1 MEEKKN
7 IGQLIK
13 ELVYKRGS
21 NITRFA
27 NEMCMTR
34 GNLYD
39 VFERNDINIEL
50 LRRFSDK
57 LGVNFFEMLA
67 KDYSLADVVEDTEK
81 VRENKIKSQFLEIV
95 PNVFRRLGLSDGIGF
110 GAKREDGLPVPDF
123 VATELLLSF
132 TFGETMEERCIRLCG
147 SNNLPFQSFETIT
160 NANNQSVLLITTPK
174 QITMT
179 KQERHFIDIK
189 IEERTEEEWEGIIKF
204 AVEVAKKRFT
214 EYDWLELN
222 RLKR

>member
-7 IGQLIK
+7 IGQLIRETIAKK
-13 ELVYKRGS
+13 ELNY
-21 NITRFA
+21 TRFA
-27 NEMCMTR
+27 EQMNMTR
-34 GNLYD
+34 DNLYKI
-39 VFERNDINIEL
+39 FSKNDISVDL
-50 LRRFSDK
+50 LRRFSES
-57 LGVNFFEMLA
+57 LGVNFFELLA

-123 VATELLLSF
+123 VATALMLSF

-160 NANNQSVLLITTPK
+160 NANNQSVLLMTTPK
-174 QITMT
+174 KVTMT

>member
-7 IGQLIK
+7 IGQLIRETIAKK
-13 ELVYKRGS
+13 ELNY
-21 NITRFA
+21 TRFA
-27 NEMCMTR
+27 EQMNMTR
-34 GNLYD
+34 DNLYKI
-39 VFERNDINIEL
+39 FSKNDISVDL
-50 LRRFSDK
+50 LRRFSES
-57 LGVNFFEMLA
+57 LGVNFFDLLA

-123 VATELLLSF
+123 VATELILSF

-160 NANNQSVLLITTPK
+160 NANNQSVLLMTTPK

-189 IEERTEEEWEGIIKF
+189 IEERTEEEWEEIIKF
-204 AVEVAKKRFT
+204 AVEVAKNRFT

>member
-7 IGQLIK
+7 IGQLIRETIAKK
-13 ELVYKRGS
+13 ELNY
-21 NITRFA
+21 TRFA
-27 NEMCMTR
+27 EQMNMTR
-34 GNLYD
+34 DNLYKI
-39 VFERNDINIEL
+39 FSKNDISVDL
-50 LRRFSDK
+50 LRRFSES
-57 LGVNFFEMLA
+57 LGVNFFELLA

-123 VATELLLSF
+123 VATALMLSF

-160 NANNQSVLLITTPK
+160 NANNQSVLLMTTPK
-174 QITMT
+174 KVTMT
-179 KQERHFIDIK
+179 KLERHFIDIK

>member
-13 ELVYKRGS
+13 ETVAKKQL
-21 NITRFA
+21 NITCFA
-27 NEMCMTR
+27 DEMCMTR
-34 GNLYD
+34 GNLYN
-39 VFERNDINIEL
+39 VFDRNDISIDL

-57 LGVNFFEMLA
+57 LGVNFFELLA
-67 KDYSLADVVEDTEK
+67 KDYSLADIVDDSEK
-81 VRENKIKSQFLEIV
+81 VREYKIKNQFLEIV
-95 PNVFRRLGLSDGIGF
+95 PNILRRLGLPDGIGF
-110 GAKREDGLPVPDF
+110 GAKRGDGLPVPDF
-123 VATELLLSF
+123 VATALMLSF
-132 TFGETMEERCIRLCG
+132 TFGETFEERCLRQSE